1 MMVRVNNLL
10 WCVRSTLQRRRQS
23 SGGVVPGR
31 GPRAAA
37 GRRRWDDI
45 YLQPR
50 THFATERDSDAEME
64 MVKNDAH
71 LVGEIGEGKG

>member
-1 MMVRVNNLL
+1 MVRVNNLL

-23 SGGVVPGR
+23 SGGVVP
-31 GPRAAA
+31 

>member
-1 MMVRVNNLL
+1 M
-10 WCVRSTLQRRRQS
+10 
-23 SGGVVPGR
+23 PGR